1 MNASYKKALIESIRA
16 DRGLCRASKNQGAA
30 AAATGMNRR
39 FDNGSRWFRFPVAVF
54 MMLSVFF
61 VPAQAGETLDK
72 ILKTRQISLGH
83 WPGEI
88 PFSHVDAAGQPVGY
102 SIDLCKRVV
111 QDLSRRAGGELVV
124 SWTAVDAKTRFSL
137 MDDGRIDLLCADTTN
152 TSERQKK
159 YGFSHTIF
167 VAGTR
172 VLVPK
177 GSAAASLGDLSRKKI
192 GLIPATTGDA
202 LIRAA
207 SAERSLHL
215 EAVAAK
221 GLDDLFRLL
230 EAGEVDAIGYDDVLL
245 ADKISR
251 SKAGADGYRFLKEY
265 FSIEPYGL
273 MVRKNDSELLAA
285 VNKTLGEIFVSGA
298 ILGIYDRWFVNAE
311 RKVPLGYILRDDF
324 RNPNNHPAF
333 P

>member
-1 MNASYKKALIESIRA
+1 MKK
-16 DRGLCRASKNQGAA
+16 
-30 AAATGMNRR
+30 
-39 FDNGSRWFRFPVAVF
+39 SRWYAGLAVRAAWAVTVACGC
-54 MMLSVFF
+54 LASA
-61 VPAQAGETLDK
+61 AQADATLDR
-72 ILKTRQISLGH
+72 ILKTKQIRLGH

-88 PFSHVDAAGQPVGY
+88 PFSHVDAGGQPVGY

-111 QDLSRRAGGELVV
+111 QDLAKRAGGEIAIG
-124 SWTAVDAKTRFSL
+124 WEAVDAKTRFTM
-137 MDDGRIDLLCADTTN
+137 MDDGRIDILCADTTN
-152 TSERQKK
+152 TVERQRK
-159 YGFSHTIF
+159 YGFSHTLF

-177 GSAAASLGDLSRKKI
+177 ASTAAGLGDLARKKF

-215 EAVAAK
+215 EFVTAK

-230 EAGEVDAIGYDDVLL
+230 EAGEVDGIGYDDVLL

-273 MVRKNDSELLAA
+273 MVRKADTDLLAA
-285 VNKTLGEIFVSGA
+285 IDRTLADLFVGGA
-298 ILGIYDRWFVNAE
+298 IHAIYDRWFMNAE

>member
-1 MNASYKKALIESIRA
+1 MKKSYDVWRVTRFSVWVLMALAAFSAS
-16 DRGLCRASKNQGAA
+16 
-30 AAATGMNRR
+30 
-39 FDNGSRWFRFPVAVF
+39 
-54 MMLSVFF
+54 
-61 VPAQAGETLDK
+61 AQADETLDR
-72 ILKTRQISLGH
+72 ILKTRQIRLGH

-111 QDLSRRAGGELVV
+111 QDLSKRAGGEVAV
-124 SWTAVDAKTRFSL
+124 SWTAVDAKTRFTL
-137 MDDGRIDLLCADTTN
+137 MDDGQIDLLCADTTN

-177 GSAAASLGDLSRKKI
+177 TSAATSLGDLSRKKV

-202 LIRAA
+202 LIRSA

-215 EAVAAK
+215 ELVGAK

-245 ADKISR
+245 ADKIAR

-273 MVRKNDSELLAA
+273 MVRKSDASLLAA
-285 VNKTLGEIFVSGA
+285 INKTLGEVFVSGA
-298 ILGIYDRWFVNAE
+298 IYGIYDRWFVNAE